1 MHSDDNRN
9 IKRLIRVQIKYLRPG
24 TWYHEILKICKMYNI
39 EDTVE
44 TCLKSHWKKLV
55 KKKIDI
61 QQENQ
66 IRTTCLEQHKTRI
79 VKSNIWKRQEYVNRC
94 TIQDVS
100 RIMKT
105 RLFAHNIPCNMR
117 SNREMKKCE
126 LCGKKAFL
134 QLEHYMK
141 CNGTKRLITSWSWNE
156 NKNIKDICEIVE
168 LKKMSRLME
177 SMQKLLV

>member
-24 TWYHEILKICKMYNI
+24 TWYHEILKICKIYNI

-66 IRTTCLEQHKTRI
+66 IRTTCLEQHKTGI
-79 VKSNIWKRQEYVNRC
+79 VKSNRWK
-94 TIQDVS
+94 
-100 RIMKT
+100 
-105 RLFAHNIPCNMR
+105 
-117 SNREMKKCE
+117 
-126 LCGKKAFL
+126 G
-134 QLEHYMK
+134 
-141 CNGTKRLITSWSWNE
+141 WNT
-156 NKNIKDICEIVE
+156 
-168 LKKMSRLME
+168 
-177 SMQKLLV
+177 